1 MFRRIIDRLLSVGE
15 GKQLAWLVGIVL
27 VLYGIFCLVGR
38 IWGLDWTDI
47 LTLYLDPGNF
57 PIDHQANDIFSLIVT
72 LSGILILSAL
82 MISVFSNVFSN
93 IAEAYRKGERR
104 YRFSGHVLILG
115 GGHPLADMLKALQKH
130 PDFVDKDIVVMTS
143 SDVEALRAEMEEAID
158 DAAFCRR
165 ITWYRGERDNRE
177 DLLSACAP
185 QACCIYLI
193 GEDGEAAHDSRNVGA
208 MDLLRAFCAGEG
220 QPLPCYIALEMRTS
234 QDVFQ
239 YLPKA
244 DDSRLRIEIVNTS
257 DYLAEQLLVD
267 TPFLP
272 VPDPGQRLHI
282 VIAGGG
288 RTARSFAAVAAQIC
302 HFPDFAKS
310 GCRTLISFINNDIRE
325 EMDHFVANRE
335 SLFELS
341 HYAYVSPAGREEHV
355 PKEGYGDFLDLEWEF
370 IDSRLSS
377 PFVREQL
384 EAWAADPA
392 QKLVVAICHES
403 ASMAFS
409 SALHLPKAIYKANV
423 PVAVYQKDHAELMNK
438 AVATGMFGQ
447 LRCFGEA
454 TPGTDAL
461 LLRRS
466 ERGQRVNYLYDLEY
480 GNPPAASAAEAWA
493 GLSFAHQL
501 SSIASANS
509 IPMKLRAFGL
519 EPTRASV
526 DALDAEALEALS
538 EVEHRRWMTTVL
550 LTGYRAAPKCER
562 SDRGRFK
569 ELKNKEFIHLDIAP
583 YDELAH
589 EADKDRLI
597 VQNIPYIMNGEEIV
611 RI

>member
-1 MFRRIIDRLLSVGE
+1 MIRRRMDRILAQGE

-57 PIDHQANDIFSLIVT
+57 PIDHKANDFFSLIVT

-143 SDVEALRAEMEEAID
+143 SDVEALRATMETALD

-165 ITWYRGERDNRE
+165 ITWYRGKRDNRE
-177 DLLSACAP
+177 DLLGARAFL
-185 QACCIYLI
+185 ARCIYLI
-193 GEDGEAAHDSRNVGA
+193 GEDDEAAHDSLNVGA
-208 MDLLRAFCAGEG
+208 MDLLRDICGGEG
-220 QPLPCYIALEMRTS
+220 SAIPCYITLEMRSS

-239 YLPKA
+239 FLPKEG
-244 DDSRLRIEIVNTS
+244 DSRLRVEIVNTS

-272 VPDPGQRLHI
+272 VPGAGQHLHI
-282 VIAGGG
+282 VIAGSG
-288 RTARSFAAVAAQIC
+288 RTARSFAAVAAQVC
-302 HFPDFAKS
+302 HFPDFAQS
-310 GCRTLISFINNDIRE
+310 RCRTLISFIDSDIRK
-325 EMDHFVANRE
+325 EMDDFVANRQG
-335 SLFELS
+335 LFDLS
-341 HYAYVSPAGREEHV
+341 HYAYVSPAGREDHA
-355 PKEGYGDFLDLEWEF
+355 PKDAFGDFLDLEWEF
-370 IDSRLSS
+370 IDSHLSS

-384 EAWAADPA
+384 ETWAADPA
-392 QKLVVAICHES
+392 QKLVVAICPEDAATALS
-403 ASMAFS
+403 A
-409 SALHLPKAIYKANV
+409 ALHLPKAVLKANI
-423 PVAVYQKDHAELMNK
+423 PVAVYQKGRAELLDK

-447 LRCFGEA
+447 IRCYGDAMPE
-454 TPGTDAL
+454 TDAL

-550 LTGYRAAPKCER
+550 LAGYRAAPKCER
-562 SDRGRFK
+562 SDRSRFK